1 VIQLKYR
8 RLGRSGLK
16 VSEIGLGSWL
26 TYGSAISEE
35 AARACM
41 HKAYELGINFFDT
54 SNSYAGAEEVMGST
68 LKPYSRSSY
77 VLATKLFLPQGSG
90 PNERGLSRKHIVEQC
105 EASLKRLGT
114 DYIDLYQCHRFDSET
129 PVDETLR
136 ALDDLQAQG
145 KILYAGVSEWTAA
158 QIAEASGISKR
169 LNLRPLISNQP
180 IYNMFERY
188 IEREGLIEQCEQEGL
203 GLIVFSPLA
212 QGVLT
217 GKYKPGQQ
225 IPEGTRAANNQ
236 TNGVINSYLREDV
249 LQCTVQLSEIANEL
263 GATLSQFA
271 LAWILRQ
278 PVVSSAI
285 IGSSRPA
292 QIEENLKAV
301 ELQLTPDIISETE
314 NILSSISHFAP
325 LR

>member
-1 VIQLKYR
+1 MKYR

-77 VLATKLFLPQGSG
+77 VLATKLFFPQGSG

-188 IEREGLIEQCEQEGL
+188 IEREGVIKQCEQEGL

-225 IPEGTRAANNQ
+225 IPEGTRAANDQ

>member
-1 VIQLKYR
+1 
-8 RLGRSGLK
+8 
-16 VSEIGLGSWL
+16 
-26 TYGSAISEE
+26 
-35 AARACM
+35 M
-41 HKAYELGINFFDT
+41 HKAYELGVNFFDT

-68 LKPYSRSSY
+68 LKSYSRSSY
-77 VLATKLFLPQGSG
+77 VLATKLFFPQGSG

-129 PVDETLR
+129 PVEETLR

-188 IEREGLIEQCEQEGL
+188 IEREGVIEQCEQEGL

-225 IPEGTRAANNQ
+225 IPEGTRARMIKQ
-236 TNGVINSYLREDV
+236 M
-249 LQCTVQLSEIANEL
+249 
-263 GATLSQFA
+263 
-271 LAWILRQ
+271 
-278 PVVSSAI
+278 VSSTVI
-285 IGSSRPA
+285 YVRMCSNVLYNYR
-292 QIEENLKAV
+292 KW
-301 ELQLTPDIISETE
+301 LTNSGQPYL
-314 NILSSISHFAP
+314 NSH
-325 LR
+325 

>member
-1 VIQLKYR
+1 MKYR

-26 TYGSAISEE
+26 TYGSATSEE

-54 SNSYAGAEEVMGST
+54 SNSYPGAEEVMGST
-68 LKPYSRSSY
+68 LKQYSRNSY
-77 VLATKLFLPQGSG
+77 VLATKLFFPQGSG
-90 PNERGLSRKHIVEQC
+90 PNDRGLSRKHIVEQC

-188 IEREGLIEQCEQEGL
+188 IEREGVIEQCEQEGL

-249 LQCTVQLSEIANEL
+249 LQCTVQLSELANEI

-278 PVVSSAI
+278 PVVSSSI

-301 ELQLTPDIISETE
+301 ELELTPDIISETE
-314 NILSSISHFAP
+314 KILSSISHFAP